1 MILKSFATALGQ
13 LPDPRFRRVVL
24 LGVAVTVLLLVAASV
39 GFVALVQWFVPDM
52 TDLPLIGPLGGV
64 DTALSVAS
72 VFLVLGLSVFL
83 MVPVASAFTGLFIE
97 QVVDAVEDRHYPA
110 LPPARPLGLAE
121 GLIASVNFI
130 GVVVAVNLA
139 ALLALP
145 FAGPLAPVL
154 FWAVNGYLLGQEYF
168 TLVALRRVGRA
179 EAKALR
185 RAHRARLWLAGG
197 LMAVPLTV
205 PVLNLIIPVLG
216 VATFTHIFHRIMAA
230 ERLR

>member
-145 FAGPLAPVL
+145 FAGPFAPVL

>member
-145 FAGPLAPVL
+145 FAGPFAPLL

>member
-1 MILKSFATALGQ
+1 MIWTSFARALGQ

-24 LGVAVTVLLLVAASV
+24 LGVALTVLLLVAASL

-52 TDLPLIGPLGGV
+52 TDLPLIGPVGGV

-72 VFLVLGLSVFL
+72 VLLVLGLSVFL

-130 GVVVAVNLA
+130 GLVVAVNLVA
-139 ALLALP
+139 LFALLFVGP
-145 FAGPLAPVL
+145 FAPVL

-168 TLVALRRVGRA
+168 TLVALRRMGRA
-179 EAKALR
+179 EAKVLR
-185 RAHRARLWLAGG
+185 RAHRARLWLAGV
-197 LMAVPLTV
+197 LMAIPLTV

-216 VATFTHIFHRIMAA
+216 VATFTHIFHRIIAA